1 MFSTN
6 SKACSVKRC
15 NDVCSNANRMTF
27 LVQNSG
33 EVNSEQGACICK
45 LKFISIVKAKMVV

>member
-1 MFSTN
+1 M
-6 SKACSVKRC
+6 CSVKGC
-15 NDVCSNANRMTF
+15 NDVCLNASRMTF

-33 EVNSEQGACICK
+33 EVNSGQGACICE